1 MATSAGATRAADTIT
16 FAHNSERQFA
26 RLLDFY
32 RVEWEYEPT
41 AFPIEWDATG
51 HAVQHFRPDFYL
63 PRFGL
68 YIEITTLNQRLVT
81 KKNRKVRRL
90 RELYPDVRIKV
101 LYQRDYLSL
110 LAKYGLEPP
119 SQMLDPTEGTG
130 PAGEGKSAPAG
141 EDTATRAAEAGEPS
155 SGRRR
160 PARPAPGGS
169 GGPESGGQGSGR
181 QGSGGSAD
189 RRRTPERSGG
199 TPGQAGGTPGQ
210 AGRRPGRAGGASG
223 QTGGTPGQASEAS
236 GHAGGTPGRAG
247 GTPGHAGGAVERA
260 RAAGRPRVVPDP
272 PGPVPPLPAD
282 PALVRLAQVLLPA
295 ERAHRRGPAIA
306 KRAG

>member
-1 MATSAGATRAADTIT
+1 MATSAEATRAADQIT

-41 AFPIEWDATG
+41 AFPIEWDAAG
-51 HAVQHFRPDFYL
+51 QPVQHFRPDFYL
-63 PRFGL
+63 PGFRL

-119 SQMLDPTEGTG
+119 SQMLPPELGW
-130 PAGEGKSAPAG
+130 
-141 EDTATRAAEAGEPS
+141 AAE
-155 SGRRR
+155 R
-160 PARPAPGGS
+160 
-169 GGPESGGQGSGR
+169 GQG
-181 QGSGGSAD
+181 AD
-189 RRRTPERSGG
+189 
-199 TPGQAGGTPGQ
+199 
-210 AGRRPGRAGGASG
+210 
-223 QTGGTPGQASEAS
+223 
-236 GHAGGTPGRAG
+236 
-247 GTPGHAGGAVERA
+247 PGHAAGRGVATRRGRGGEPGVATGRGGALERA

-272 PGPVPPLPAD
+272 PRQAPPLPAD
-282 PALVRLAQVLLPA
+282 PELVRLAQVLLPA
-295 ERAHRRGPAIA
+295 EKAHRRGPAA
-306 KRAG
+306 AERAG

>member
-41 AFPIEWDATG
+41 AFPIEWDAAG

-119 SQMLDPTEGTG
+119 SQMVELAGGEQPTPLGAAEPGREPPRAARTAGTG
-130 PAGEGKSAPAG
+130 S
-141 EDTATRAAEAGEPS
+141 
-155 SGRRR
+155 
-160 PARPAPGGS
+160 ARP
-169 GGPESGGQGSGR
+169 
-181 QGSGGSAD
+181 
-189 RRRTPERSGG
+189 
-199 TPGQAGGTPGQ
+199 
-210 AGRRPGRAGGASG
+210 
-223 QTGGTPGQASEAS
+223 
-236 GHAGGTPGRAG
+236 
-247 GTPGHAGGAVERA
+247 GGAVERV

-272 PGPVPPLPAD
+272 TGTVPPLPAD
-282 PALVRLAQVLLPA
+282 PELVRLAQVPLPA
-295 ERAHRRGPAIA
+295 ERAHRRGPATA

>member
-1 MATSAGATRAADTIT
+1 MATSAGATRPADTIT

-41 AFPIEWDATG
+41 AFPIEWDAAG

-63 PRFGL
+63 PGFGL

-119 SQMLDPTEGTG
+119 SQMLDP
-130 PAGEGKSAPAG
+130 PAG
-141 EDTATRAAEAGEPS
+141 
-155 SGRRR
+155 
-160 PARPAPGGS
+160 PGVSTLVG
-169 GGPESGGQGSGR
+169 
-181 QGSGGSAD
+181 
-189 RRRTPERSGG
+189 
-199 TPGQAGGTPGQ
+199 
-210 AGRRPGRAGGASG
+210 
-223 QTGGTPGQASEAS
+223 
-236 GHAGGTPGRAG
+236 
-247 GTPGHAGGAVERA
+247 
-260 RAAGRPRVVPDP
+260 AAG
-272 PGPVPPLPAD
+272 
-282 PALVRLAQVLLPA
+282 
-295 ERAHRRGPAIA
+295 
-306 KRAG
+306 